1 MWPLF
6 IIPPP
11 PNPPSPISQKLTYNI
26 VNHLS
31 FPQSKNKKKK
41 MLSGYCQYPSQSS
54 EKLHVFAVVKG
65 WKPESHWSCTLR
77 NKFNARKTSRPSTK
91 NDGLKIMSSYLG
103 NPPHQTGE
111 QTALF
116 FSFMWYI
123 EQRGGEKWAIYWLDR
138 RLPFHTW
145 EEILDSN
152 ARIKSNDDIVWRGR
166 RL

>member
-6 IIPPP
+6 IIT
-11 PNPPSPISQKLTYNI
+11 PIPQKLTYNI

-31 FPQSKNKKKK
+31 SLKVKIKKEL
-41 MLSGYCQYPSQSS
+41 LSGYCQYPSQSS

-103 NPPHQTGE
+103 NPPPDKGTDCIVFLIYVIYRTE
-111 QTALF
+111 
-116 FSFMWYI
+116 
-123 EQRGGEKWAIYWLDR
+123 RGEKWAIYWLDR
-138 RLPFHTW
+138 RILFHAQKKY
-145 EEILDSN
+145 LRVMQGSS
-152 ARIKSNDDIVWRGR
+152 RIMTLLGG
-166 RL
+166 